1 MTAILRKQLSKPN
14 SLSKHGRV
22 LNVGARIMD
31 KFIVTHETVVLDTN
45 FEKCEISGFVELTV
59 SLKKEYF
66 YVKEQY
72 HDSVR
77 LSLLFSL
84 CSCICFADRITIESV
99 SICQY
104 LALNHTI
111 SIFTKSLWTA
121 TLHRMKNEC
130 HF

>member
-1 MTAILRKQLSKPN
+1 MRPETSKTTEQK
-14 SLSKHGRV
+14 SSSKHGRV
-22 LNVGARIMD
+22 LKVEAKIMD

-84 CSCICFADRITIESV
+84 CSSICFADRITIESV
-99 SICQY
+99 SIYQY
-104 LALNHTI
+104 LALSRTI
-111 SIFTKSLWTA
+111 LRFTKSLWTA